1 MINEVKHN
9 IEVAKLSDYG
19 YKDHKLS
26 KIIWKISKYLLIVLI
41 IVAVLFSVIGSFLIV
56 LDLTRDHK
64 FVCSCPKQFEG
75 KPCCCPAPVAEP
87 VVEEKPVVEEQP
99 VVEEPVVE
107 EKQIDEDSVV
117 FQHAKA
123 QTLEERYQELSAEA
137 KGYYDELVRYAG
149 LVEGVKSFKNTRY
162 EDFKVGYSKV
172 VRLSIKKGVIVC
184 EFVFQNYDFKYYI
197 KGNKV
202 NVKQAPV
209 TLRVADEVSL
219 EAAKGSI
226 DIAVK
231 AIQEEKAYK
240 KQLAKAKRQ
249 QAKG

>member
-1 MINEVKHN
+1 MEILFN
-9 IEVAKLSDYG
+9 
-19 YKDHKLS
+19 
-26 KIIWKISKYLLIVLI
+26 VLI
-41 IVAVLFSVIGSFLIV
+41 IVATLFSVFALVVIV
-56 LDLTRDHK
+56 LDLTRGNQCTCGCHQQ
-64 FVCSCPKQFEG
+64 VEE
-75 KPCCCPAPVAEP
+75 KPCCCQAPVAEP
-87 VVEEKPVVEEQP
+87 IVEEKHVVEEQP

-123 QTLEERYQELSAEA
+123 QTLDERYQELSAEA